1 MTEGVAAFNNV
12 DTPPTNGVEV
22 LDCAWD
28 LSFLEIGTTVFVF
41 IPWKGRVERGGVW
54 NNVS

>member
-1 MTEGVAAFNNV
+1 MAEGAAALNNV